1 MKIMISE
8 FNQML
13 LCSLCSLSSIRTG
26 IIVFYT
32 GQNIPEFS
40 TEMIRDPLPNRG
52 QVVDDGF
59 VFALQQ
65 AIELNPS
72 VHDGA
77 IMCGRIESGGEYKIT
92 GWSYRLHPPSFR
104 EIAVP
109 NKGSAFNSSLA
120 MSFVRSVDRILF
132 WSSGTGWCFQGGV
145 IISTVTK

>member
-52 QVVDDGF
+52 QVVDEGF

-65 AIELNPS
+65 AIKINPAI
-72 VHDGA
+72 HDGA
-77 IMCGRIESGGEYKIT
+77 IMCGRIACGDGYKIT
-92 GWSYRLHPPSFR
+92 GWSYRLHPPSYK
-104 EIAVP
+104 ENLVP
-109 NKGSAFNSSLA
+109 NKGSAFNSGLA
-120 MSFVRSVDRILF
+120 MSFVRSVDRVLF
-132 WSSGTGWCFQGGV
+132 WSSGTGWCFESGSILGQ
-145 IISTVTK
+145 VTG